1 MPQFKGV
8 FALRA
13 DAYNEIYGLAER
25 ATLCTV
31 ADEIAPLWPGS
42 PLSYLPPNIMLTQH
56 IAHSPDPVHC
66 RLGRSWLP
74 NYSIVSRRYKM
85 LSAKNWFNQ

>member
-1 MPQFKGV
+1 MPQFKCV

-13 DAYNEIYGLAER
+13 DAYNEIYGPAER

-56 IAHSPDPVHC
+56 IARLPDPAHR
-66 RLGRSWLP
+66 RLGQVMVAELQH
-74 NYSIVSRRYKM
+74 SIAPLQDVVT
-85 LSAKNWFNQ
+85 